1 MCTQAQGNPQGLK
14 REPTAPS
21 GSCRRRQQPSAPG
34 RRGGIYRMSG
44 CREQMGG
51 RAWRPDTRL
60 AGQTGGQTP
69 CLPPASPPPLV
80 LLHRVLGGTDG
91 AGSGVPPQCPPFP
104 KPAWALAAYA
114 RAQEDLVGE
123 VGGGHLPVGAG
134 CPCGGPWGSARG
146 AGAGPCPDSKAGCL
160 SAASLAPRLVQA
172 PCCSP
177 APPPPYWGA
186 SCLSSPPSAPP

>member
-1 MCTQAQGNPQGLK
+1 
-14 REPTAPS
+14 
-21 GSCRRRQQPSAPG
+21 
-34 RRGGIYRMSG
+34 MSG

-51 RAWRPDTRL
+51 RAGRPDTRL

-69 CLPPASPPPLV
+69 CLPPASPPPPLV

-123 VGGGHLPVGAG
+123 AAGGGHLPVGAG

-160 SAASLAPRLVQA
+160 SAASLAPHLIQA

-177 APPPPYWGA
+177 APPPILGCLLPLQPSKRSPLAAPLGASGPWGA
-186 SCLSSPPSAPP
+186 SRPVSARSGVLEPSSPAS